1 MRVAIRQECQE
12 CRQFPHVM
20 QLYSNVLECDHEMN
34 LKQITARKLKCYMW
48 DGWTFYI
55 LFILKLPAASI
66 IFWYHEKTIHWCTKK
81 VPTDMVY
88 PITPPL
94 FSCVCWLYVSIETPV
109 SSLMFVMLNNPTSCL
124 LVIYI
129 YRPHS
134 IYVCVYIY
142 AYIHIA
148 SPYIP
153 VLLHISPRSPL
164 SPLSPHCLHYPHS
177 IMLVWL
183 HIQVTYPFCP
193 LGWLLESFRIAIT
206 YYNYTYSP

>member
-34 LKQITARKLKCYMW
+34 LKQITAQKCYMW

-55 LFILKLPAASI
+55 LFILKLPAASV

-142 AYIHIA
+142 MHIYTLHHHT
-148 SPYIP
+148 SPYCCTY
-153 VLLHISPRSPL
+153 LHD
-164 SPLSPHCLHYPHS
+164 LHYLLIVS
-177 IMLVWL
+177 IIP
-183 HIQVTYPFCP
+183 IQTC
-193 LGWLLESFRIAIT
+193 
-206 YYNYTYSP
+206 